1 MVVVRLGRWRALRW
15 ALVALLLIGAVVA
28 WLVGPPEVCR
38 EAVAGSRV
46 VTICEP
52 ITLTSPVI
60 LMGLLLIGLLLI
72 PDLAEV
78 QIAGVLGLRRDV
90 EEARAALAVTQR
102 QVAELQV
109 AGIAA
114 SRSDAESV
122 AEVESHV
129 HVHVERQAE
138 TAAAVQAARA
148 GGPAEVTRS
157 GPGAYALA
165 ALHAGMLGMAGF
177 FPSWCGP
184 VQVLGLSE
192 DPEEGFVVTHDW
204 FGVRSRFAERAV
216 RLLQEPTD
224 GVAVDI
230 DDEAWVAGSLAADD
244 DGRVVGALAVVLNP
258 QLPVPQSGDLDLAQD
273 RMEQLAAAVETAAR
287 TYARLL
293 VDLLGERG
301 RGTIGPPDPQP
312 TTPPQRP

>member
-15 ALVALLLIGAVVA
+15 SLVALLLVGAVIA

-38 EAVAGSRV
+38 EAVAGSQV

-52 ITLTSPVI
+52 ISVASPVV
-60 LMGLLLIGLLLI
+60 LLGLLLIGLLLV

-102 QVAELQV
+102 QVAEMQV
-109 AGIAA
+109 ASIAS
-114 SRSDAESV
+114 SRADAESV

-148 GGPAEVTRS
+148 GGPTEVSRT
-157 GPGAYALA
+157 GPGGYALA
-165 ALHAGMLGMAGF
+165 ALHAGMLGLAGF
-177 FPSWCGP
+177 FPAWCGP

-192 DPEEGFVVTHDW
+192 DPEQGWVVTHDW

-216 RLLQEPTD
+216 RLMREP
-224 GVAVDI
+224 GEAVAVDI
-230 DDEAWVAGSLAADD
+230 DDEAWVAGCLATDD
-244 DGRVVGALAVVLNP
+244 DGRVVGALAVVLDP
-258 QLPVPQSGDLDLAQD
+258 QLPTPQSGDLDLAQD
-273 RMEQLAAAVETAAR
+273 RMESLAAAVETAAR

-301 RGTIGPPDPQP
+301 RGTVALPSTGPMA
-312 TTPPQRP
+312 PPELA